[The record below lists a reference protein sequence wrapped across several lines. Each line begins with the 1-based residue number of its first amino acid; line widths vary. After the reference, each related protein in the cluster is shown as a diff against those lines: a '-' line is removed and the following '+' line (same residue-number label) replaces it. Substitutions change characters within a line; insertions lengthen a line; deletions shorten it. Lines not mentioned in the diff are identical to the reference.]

1 MFEDMLQIKVFIF
14 FNFFLSPTLKIKLV
28 MHLVRQLL

>member
-14 FNFFLSPTLKIKLV
+14 FLSPTLKFKLV